1 MQILKGILFLS
12 LIISLVN
19 CSCLNATSSD
29 SSNQYNELDSSDNFT
44 FYDPTA
50 SKSVCRKRSFDT
62 YERTIGGYKCCYAD
76 VQCQFYDES
85 EEEYIIYSYKGCTVL
100 TKNDYDELDEYIKKI
115 KELSACSK
123 YTINCSATSISYLR
137 KLIYLAFILIFFL

>member
-19 CSCLNATSSD
+19 CSCLNATSGN
-29 SSNQYNELDSSDNFT
+29 SSNQYFEIDSYDNFT

-62 YERTIGGYKCCYAD
+62 YERTNGGYKCCYAD

-85 EEEYIIYSYKGCTVL
+85 EEEYIIFSYKGCTVL
-100 TKNDYDELDEYIKKI
+100 TKNDYDELDEYIKEI

-123 YTINCSATSISYLR
+123 YTINCSATSISYLG

>member
-19 CSCLNATSSD
+19 CSCLNATSGN
-29 SSNQYNELDSSDNFT
+29 SSNQYFEIDSYDNFT

-50 SKSVCRKRSFDT
+50 SKSVCSKRSFDT
-62 YERTIGGYKCCYAD
+62 FESSLGAYKCCYAD
-76 VQCQFYDES
+76 VQCQGYSES
-85 EEEYIIYSYKGCTVL
+85 DEEYLKISYKGCTAL
-100 TKNDYDELDEYIKKI
+100 SKNDYDNLDEYIKRD
-115 KELSACSK
+115 KEIFKCSK
-123 YTINCSATSISYLR
+123 YSINCSATSISYLR